1 MRFARDYF
9 LSWQIVKC
17 LGFSL
22 GTNVKPDNPY
32 LVGRGIPMRK
42 LYVDFVLAK
51 ATLSY
56 QINVPVRLSNF
67 EKNLDRRFVIIF

>member
-51 ATLSY
+51 ATLHTGAK
-56 QINVPVRLSNF
+56 INFLSRNSL
-67 EKNLDRRFVIIF
+67 EIDVKKC